1 MYQECRHIM
10 PSGLK
15 CHSPAL
21 LNEFFCYYHTNLR
34 RSTAPKGV
42 FDDQSLKL
50 PALEDSS
57 ALQLALT
64 QILGALGSSKLDAR
78 RAGLLLYGLQIA
90 AQITARPSTRR
101 PTDFVRSVCNEE
113 DGDALAPEKTT
124 CEPPTDCYNCPKR
137 DDCLNPMRADDDDW
151 DEGEDEYEDET
162 DEDE

>member
-1 MYQECRHIM
+1 MFKECRHIM
-10 PSGLK
+10 PSGAR

-21 LNEFFCYYHTNLR
+21 RDQPYCYFHTSLH
-34 RSTAPKGV
+34 RSAAQKSV
-42 FDDQSLKL
+42 FDDPSLTL

-57 ALQLALT
+57 AVQIALT
-64 QILGALGSSKLDAR
+64 QVLGALSSSKLDPR

-101 PTDFVRSVCNEE
+101 PTDFVRSVCNEG